1 MSNKKS
7 VYELR
12 KMNQFGRLM
21 YRGMTKQ
28 EVHTLLTAPMSDRER
43 AFFRCIYETF
53 LRLNELL
60 QCDIEDYNKV
70 TGELIARV
78 TKTKYNPKSGVTIKS
93 PPKHVIPSETCRLLF
108 TKVISY
114 RKKGPI
120 FVNKRGERLTKTWF
134 QIQINKIAKRI
145 GIQKVALKS
154 GVGKDFHL
162 VTCKAIREAG
172 ERHCD
177 LNGADRDATAR
188 MSQHSVS
195 VKEKY
200 YKKAG
205 WEDIHDQVRKFHPC
219 FNGEM

>member
-1 MSNKKS
+1 
-7 VYELR
+7 
-12 KMNQFGRLM
+12 MNQPYGRLM
-21 YRGMTKQ
+21 NRGMAKE
-28 EVHTLLTAPMSDRER
+28 EVHTLLTAPMGDRER
-43 AFFRCIYETF
+43 AFYRCVYETF
-53 LRLNELL
+53 LRVNELL
-60 QCDIEDYNKV
+60 QCNIEDYNKT

-78 TKTKYNPKSGVTIKS
+78 TKTKYNPRTKITIES
-93 PPKHVIPSETCRLLF
+93 PPKHVILSETCRLLF
-108 TKVISY
+108 TKIISN

-134 QIQINKIAKRI
+134 QIYINKLATRI
-145 GIQKVALKS
+145 GIQKVVLKS

-162 VTCKAIREAG
+162 VTCKALREAG

-177 LNGADRDATAR
+177 LNGADRDVTAR
-188 MSQHSVS
+188 MAQHTTS

-200 YKKAG
+200 YKQSG